1 MTLKNQIVFTLN
13 KFIVLTAR
21 PKKIKFQ
28 LLCQIEENDETTSFL
43 FEQNLATSVENL
55 PSIHDVV
62 FVISSVDINM
72 IGIKNKERE
81 HNNNDLYRVWPS
93 IYKISIE
100 YVRIVERRS
109 TILKQ
114 NVKKVRVN
122 TNAKQSLT
130 ACKKQIISISS
141 DNR

>member
-1 MTLKNQIVFTLN
+1 MTKLRRSYLN
-13 KFIVLTAR
+13 KTWQCYA
-21 PKKIKFQ
+21 
-28 LLCQIEENDETTSFL
+28 EHS
-43 FEQNLATSVENL
+43 SVENL

>member
-1 MTLKNQIVFTLN
+1 MTKLRRSYLN
-13 KFIVLTAR
+13 KTWQCYA
-21 PKKIKFQ
+21 
-28 LLCQIEENDETTSFL
+28 EHS
-43 FEQNLATSVENL
+43 SVENL

-81 HNNNDLYRVWPS
+81 HNNNDLYRMCPS

-114 NVKKVRVN
+114 NVRKVRVN
-122 TNAKQSLT
+122 TNAKQSST
-130 ACKKQIISISS
+130 ACKKQNHIYLV
-141 DNR
+141 R